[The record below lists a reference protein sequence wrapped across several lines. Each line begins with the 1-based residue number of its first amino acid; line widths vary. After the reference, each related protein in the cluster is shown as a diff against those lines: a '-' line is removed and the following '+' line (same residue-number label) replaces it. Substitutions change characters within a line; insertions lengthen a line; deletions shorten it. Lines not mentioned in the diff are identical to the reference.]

1 MESAPHLLLD
11 LSFSYTVFLGLS
23 LMLLVV
29 ACNFQISVQ
38 HQCYVREFYLFPT
51 RKVLR
56 LELAVNDM
64 VQFRFAL
71 APMPLICL

>member
-1 MESAPHLLLD
+1 MESAPHLLLN

-29 ACNFQISVQ
+29 ACNLQISTQ

-51 RKVLR
+51 RKILR
-56 LELAVNDM
+56 LEMSVNDV

-71 APMPLICL
+71 APMPIVCP